1 VGTLIAWASRRP
13 RTVLAACAVV
23 ALLSLAGTV
32 RLQNEEDLMVFLP
45 TDDPDVRLF
54 EDVSHRF
61 GSLRVALIGV
71 ETPVGDDVFSP
82 SSMVKIDRATQAIKN
97 LRGVDLILS
106 LTAASDI
113 VPGPAGA
120 QVVDLVPAPP
130 KDAAGQAALR
140 ARVLSREFA
149 VGNLVSKD
157 GRAAL
162 ILAFLADPKKG
173 GGGAGARIEDQ
184 IRTVATHELAGLHV
198 YFGGAPFAA
207 RAIYEEAQRDVWHL
221 SPVALVMLLLV
232 VIIAFRDPLG
242 VALTVGSVAFSV
254 LVVLGGMGWLGEK
267 FTVATSTL
275 PVILFASGS
284 SYAVHVLGRY
294 YLLRATRSSDDAIK
308 QALAIVG
315 PPLAI
320 AAATTSV
327 GFFAFVATDV
337 RPMRGFGLACGAGVV
352 VCWLASLTLVPA
364 ALALW
369 PRRAQQEIEFHR
381 LGNAMVRLWH
391 WSARC
396 RTPIMLTALVVGA
409 LSIGPMLR
417 VRVRMEPRAFFRVGS
432 EPWLAEHFLDEHFG
446 GATFAQI
453 WLSGDFDDPATLRE
467 VARLSDFTRSLPGVH
482 DVQSLLL
489 PVTLASAGMNGRAV
503 LPWKRAQSANLWLL
517 IEGQAGVGQLI
528 TSERRD
534 AMLTIRVSGDA
545 GPAMEALEGFVRDRL
560 QHQPKPPTLEDVADR
575 LGWMARTHDH
585 APPPAALLAA
595 AHAAATPSAPSP
607 SAIGAAVADYLRGEE
622 APPMSEAARADIVRL
637 AAADP
642 AGSPALRDAFVKAGA
657 TPEDYTGL
665 LGRLD
670 EERRRLAVEAAVP
683 ALIAA
688 AELPPDDA
696 FVRAH
701 VATLADDLFVHI
713 DPAEHAEVPLVGHV
727 AGEPI
732 LGRGFSRAVG
742 DNQVRSLVVTVIAV
756 LLLMLAL
763 FRSLKLAL
771 LSMWASLLT
780 MAIIFGVMG
789 LAGVPIDLGTS
800 LVAGIATGAGSD
812 FAMHYLW
819 YLRRQPADEV
829 TRTVGPIMVVSIL
842 LVSLGFWVLALG
854 KSPAMHLFG
863 TLAGLSM
870 ALSAFLTCLLVPAV
884 LSKARTPTGEPKK

>member
-1 VGTLIAWASRRP
+1 
-13 RTVLAACAVV
+13 
-23 ALLSLAGTV
+23 
-32 RLQNEEDLMVFLP
+32 MVFLP

-71 ETPVGDDVFSP
+71 ETPPGDDVFSP
-82 SSMVKIDRATQAIKN
+82 SSMGKIDWATQAIKN

-130 KDAAGQAALR
+130 KDATEQAALR
-140 ARVLSREFA
+140 AKVLSREFA

-173 GGGAGARIEDQ
+173 SGDVKGAARIEDQ

-221 SPVALVMLLLV
+221 SPVALFMLLLV
-232 VIIAFRDPLG
+232 VIVAFRDPLG

-254 LVVLGGMGWLGEK
+254 LVVLGGMGWFGEK

-294 YLLRATRSSDDAIK
+294 YLLRAKHSSDEAIK

-337 RPMRGFGLACGAGVV
+337 RPMRGFGIACGFGVV
-352 VCWLASLTLVPA
+352 ICWLASLTLVPA

-369 PRRAQQEIEFHR
+369 PRKAQKKVEFRR
-381 LGNAMVRLWH
+381 LGDAMVRLWH

-396 RTPIMLTALVVGA
+396 RVAVIAVALVVGTVA
-409 LSIGPMLR
+409 VGPMLR
-417 VRVRMEPRAFFRVGS
+417 VRVQMEPRAFFRVGS

-453 WLSGDFDDPATLRE
+453 WLQGDFDDPATLRE
-467 VARLSDFTRSLPGVH
+467 VARLSDFTKSLPGVH

-489 PVTLASAGMNGRAV
+489 PVTLASAGLNGRAV
-503 LPWKRAQSANLWLL
+503 LPWKRAQSANMWLL

-528 TSERRD
+528 TSERHD
-534 AMLTIRVSGDA
+534 AMLTIRVSGDG
-545 GPAMEALEGFVRDRL
+545 GPAMEALEAFVHDRL
-560 QHQPKPPTLEDVADR
+560 QRTPRPPTIDDVADR
-575 LGWMARTHDH
+575 LGWMARAHDR
-585 APPPAALLAA
+585 APARVTLLAA
-595 AHAAATPSAPSP
+595 AKAAANPAPP
-607 SAIGAAVADYLRGEE
+607 APAAISAAVTDYLHSDE
-622 APPMSEAARADIVRL
+622 APPMSDEARAEIVRL
-637 AAADP
+637 AADAP
-642 AGSPALRDAFVKAGA
+642 AGSPALKAAFAKAGA
-657 TPEDYTGL
+657 TPDDYTGL

-688 AELPPDDA
+688 AQLPPDDA
-696 FVRAH
+696 FARAH
-701 VATLADDLFVHI
+701 VATLADDLFVRI
-713 DPAEHAEVPLVGHV
+713 DPSEHAELPLIGHV

-742 DNQVRSLVVTVIAV
+742 DNQVRSLVVTIFAV

-763 FRSLKLAL
+763 FRSIKLAL

-789 LAGVPIDLGTS
+789 LFGVPIDLGTS

-870 ALSAFLTCLLVPAV
+870 ALSALLTCLLVPAV
-884 LSKARTPTGEPKK
+884 LSTVRTPPGEPK